1 MPSSASQLPG
11 DLYPDHLDLEAARQE
26 QVDPRAGVPLGAARS
41 PLYGLLI
48 ALLWVYRTT
57 LVRSVRVLGREN
69 IETGARI
76 LVSNHARVSDA
87 FLLPF
92 IYHRRVHGLA
102 QEESF
107 SLPVL
112 GRLLKHAGQI
122 PVRRGTGSH
131 AALVL
136 AQDFLEMDEHVLIY
150 PEGRAHPRRR
160 DAPRPDRRRPPVS
173 PLPGPDAARRRLRP
187 RSQHALVPRP
197 LLRPAHRRLLAVRRP
212 GRGRDWQVP
221 VAVSVWRRGS
231 GPTRVPSGHRSGDE
245 PGQGSG
251 RSRPPRP
258 RLMRLALISQT
269 YPPMVSG
276 ISMAVCQLAE
286 GLAERGHQ
294 VLVLAASERGK
305 PHTDDTPNLRLT
317 RLRSFPT
324 PLRVGQRWC
333 WWQRRRSDAPPECLP
348 PGGRPSA

>member
-1 MPSSASQLPG
+1 MPSSASQLPS
-11 DLYPDHLDLEAARQE
+11 DLYPDHLDLEVARQE

-48 ALLWVYRTT
+48 ALLWVYRAT

-87 FLLPF
+87 FLLPL

-150 PEGRAHPRRR
+150 PEGVLTHGGEMRRG
-160 DAPRPDRRRPPVS
+160 
-173 PLPGPDAARRRLRP
+173 LTGAARLSH
-187 RSQHALVPRP
+187 RS
-197 LLRPAHRRLLAVRRP
+197 
-212 GRGRDWQVP
+212 
-221 VAVSVWRRGS
+221 
-231 GPTRVPSGHRSGDE
+231 RVPMQPVGVFVPEANTRWFHGRFYDRPTVGCWQFGGPAVVAIGKCLWPFPSGGE
-245 PGQGSG
+245 ELGQHEF
-251 RSRPPRP
+251 RQATDLVMSRVRD
-258 RLMRLALISQT
+258 LVEAARLAL
-269 YPPMVSG
+269 
-276 ISMAVCQLAE
+276 A
-286 GLAERGHQ
+286 
-294 VLVLAASERGK
+294 
-305 PHTDDTPNLRLT
+305 
-317 RLRSFPT
+317 
-324 PLRVGQRWC
+324 
-333 WWQRRRSDAPPECLP
+333 
-348 PGGRPSA
+348 